1 MLEVQFLRLLD
12 RAEPR
17 IGRTLAF
24 PTVRLP
30 TCVHAHN
37 VFDNRFISVKKFA
50 RHYKT
55 EILDRYIKGLQTDL
69 DNYT

>member
-17 IGRTLAF
+17 ISRTLVF

-37 VFDNRFISVKKFA
+37 VFVNRSMSAKYSPVVIKLK
-50 RHYKT
+50 Y
-55 EILDRYIKGLQTDL
+55 YIVTVMAHKQI
-69 DNYT
+69 

>member
-17 IGRTLAF
+17 ISRTLVF

-37 VFDNRFISVKKFA
+37 VFVNRSMSAKYFPVVIKLKYQIVK
-50 RHYKT
+50 
-55 EILDRYIKGLQTDL
+55 LQVRKQV
-69 DNYT
+69 